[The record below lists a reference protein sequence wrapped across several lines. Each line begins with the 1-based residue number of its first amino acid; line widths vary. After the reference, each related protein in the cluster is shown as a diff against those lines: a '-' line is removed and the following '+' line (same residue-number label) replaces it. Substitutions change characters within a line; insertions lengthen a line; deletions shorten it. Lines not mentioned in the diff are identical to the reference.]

1 MFISLIRVD
10 VLMITT
16 VCVCVCVCNRNSFQ
30 CGVMSLRRLNY
41 DRMELE
47 RRREESQ
54 MELQGNNHPVDL

>member
-16 VCVCVCVCNRNSFQ
+16 VCVCVCNRNSFQ